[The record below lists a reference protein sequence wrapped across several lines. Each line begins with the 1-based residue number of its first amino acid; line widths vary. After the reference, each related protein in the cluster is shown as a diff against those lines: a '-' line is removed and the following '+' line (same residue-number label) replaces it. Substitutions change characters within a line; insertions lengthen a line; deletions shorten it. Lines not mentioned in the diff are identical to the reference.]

1 MRLLGLP
8 AEAIRD
14 LAEGRTVAVDGVDV
28 AWPEHDRRVL
38 GYRRHALTLD
48 PGAAPYLLH
57 VLLDG
62 ATVAGRIG
70 CHEGPREGA
79 VEIGYAVVPEYR
91 GRGVA
96 TAMVREFVDWLADR
110 GMRTVRASVSPD
122 NAASRAL
129 LDRFGFVE
137 VGSHVDDEDGPELEL
152 ELRISGSGPVAAR

>member
-1 MRLLGLP
+1 MRLLGLSG
-8 AEAIRD
+8 EAFRD
-14 LAEGRTVAVDGVDV
+14 LAEGRTVAVVGVAV

-79 VEIGYAVVPEYR
+79 VEIGYAVVPDYR

-96 TAMVREFVDWLADR
+96 TAVVGEFVDWLADR
-110 GMRTVRASVSPD
+110 GVRTVRASVSPD

-152 ELRISGSGPVAAR
+152 ELHISGSGPVAAR